1 MKTIKGL
8 IIKDLLQLKSYKRT
22 LIMFIIIFI
31 ASSTMQEH
39 TRNVLTVM
47 MTLGLGMFSIAT
59 FSYDEMAKA
68 DKYILTL
75 PLTKKE
81 VVLAKYILVI
91 SSTIIGALLGSL
103 VSIILSLAMKT
114 QLPNLLELLELAI
127 GSIFGIGIVEAIQI
141 PFIYKYGAEKGRIQI
156 FIAIAIIAFL
166 LGGIV
171 WIAEK
176 YSINLAANSIINGMM
191 NFLPIILILVTAII
205 YYISYKIAYKIY
217 DQKEIA

>member
-1 MKTIKGL
+1 MSKIKGL

-22 LIMFIIIFI
+22 LIVFIVIFI
-31 ASSTMQEH
+31 VTSMVQENS
-39 TRNVLTVM
+39 RNVLTIM
-47 MTLGLGMFSIAT
+47 LTLGLGMFSIAT

-81 VVLAKYILVI
+81 VILAKYILVI
-91 SSTIIGALLGSL
+91 SSTVIGALLGSL
-103 VSIILSLAMKT
+103 ASIILSLVMKT
-114 QLPNLLELLELAI
+114 EVPNFLELFELAI
-127 GSIFGIGIVEAIQI
+127 GSVFGIGIVEAIQI

-171 WIAEK
+171 WIGEK
-176 YSINLAANSIINGMM
+176 YSINLIANSTISMAI
-191 NFLPIILILVTAII
+191 NFLPMFLVIAII
-205 YYISYKIAYKIY
+205 GMYFISYNIAYKIY
-217 DQKEIA
+217 CKKEIS